1 MNSRSSIEVTNLEQ
15 ITGRGVYEKLLLPR
29 SVFEVLYKAPTKL
42 HDDLF
47 TDISLLYSI
56 ENEIQQNVCET
67 HGFEPPIL
75 LLMDCCPPSIL
86 SHLLYC
92 FFLITLPL
100 VNKNT
105 YGLF

>member
-47 TDISLLYSI
+47 TDISLLFHR
-56 ENEIQQNVCET
+56 V
-67 HGFEPPIL
+67 
-75 LLMDCCPPSIL
+75 
-86 SHLLYC
+86 
-92 FFLITLPL
+92 
-100 VNKNT
+100 
-105 YGLF
+105 